1 MCNLGGFP
9 GGSAVKNTLVNTG
22 DVGSIPESERS
33 PGGRNDNPLQYSGL
47 GNPMDR
53 GPWWA
58 AVHAVTESDMT
69 EATEYTCTWNLE
81 KWYT

>member
-22 DVGSIPESERS
+22 DVGLIPESERS
-33 PGGRNDNPLQYSGL
+33 PGEGNDNALQNSGL

-53 GPWWA
+53 GP
-58 AVHAVTESDMT
+58 
-69 EATEYTCTWNLE
+69 
-81 KWYT
+81 

>member
-33 PGGRNDNPLQYSGL
+33 ARGGNDNALQYSGL

-53 GPWWA
+53 GP
-58 AVHAVTESDMT
+58 
-69 EATEYTCTWNLE
+69 
-81 KWYT
+81 